1 MSKPTR
7 DRIMKFLHERAA
19 MRGIDQSEV
28 AAVHR
33 GEEGREAILTTA
45 DLRNLVAE
53 NERLTDALS
62 LLRDNSSLSV
72 HQLEIIN
79 NALFG

>member
-1 MSKPTR
+1 
-7 DRIMKFLHERAA
+7 

-79 NALFG
+79 NALYG